1 MDNKLKEKADKLTAT
16 FKSFDI
22 EANVVNIIYGANV
35 TRFELTAGT
44 ETKVSRLFQLKDEI
58 MLEMAVPS
66 LRMEAPV
73 LGKSGEPCIAI
84 EIPNDGFTPVMLKD
98 LTETDEFKSSGPLT
112 VVLGEDLNRRPV
124 YCDISKMPHLLI
136 AGSTGS
142 GKSIWL
148 QSVLSSI
155 LTHSSPEDVRMIL
168 VDTKVIEFYPYNGIP
183 HLLLPVINDA
193 GKAVSALNWAVTEMR
208 RRHELF
214 KKEQVRD
221 IRSYNEKYKQGAAE
235 HLPYI
240 LIVVDEFAELMMNHT
255 GDTEMLIGKIAMLGR
270 ISGIHL
276 IMATQRPSYD
286 VITGDIKANIGS
298 RIAFAVTSQVDSR
311 AIIDRSGAEDLLG
324 RGDMLYF
331 PMSSPHSI
339 RLQGAF
345 VNEDEVE
352 RITDLLRKT
361 YGANYDDEVAGNIES
376 CELRLDPEAER
387 RILSDTELFNAA
399 VDKVFE
405 NGYASVSVLQ
415 RELGIGYPAAA
426 RLIDRLEKERI
437 IGPFEDGKPRQILI
451 TEEEWNNRRNNN
463 E

>member
-16 FKSFDI
+16 FRSFDI
-22 EANVVNIIYGANV
+22 EVNVINIIHGANV
-35 TRFELTAGT
+35 TRFELEVETG
-44 ETKVSRLFQLKDEI
+44 TKVSSIFHLRDEL
-58 MLEMAVPS
+58 MLEMAVS
-66 LRMEAPV
+66 RLRIEAPIP
-73 LGKSGEPCIAI
+73 GRSCIAV

-98 LTETDEFKSSGPLT
+98 LTENEEFRSSGPLT
-112 VVLGEDLNRRPV
+112 VAIGEDLYRKPV

-214 KKEQVRD
+214 EKKQVRD

-240 LIVVDEFAELMMNHT
+240 LIVVDEFAELMMNHA

-276 IMATQRPSYD
+276 IMATQRPSCD
-286 VITGDIKANIGS
+286 VITGNIKANIGS
-298 RIAFAVTSQVDSR
+298 RIAFAVCNKTESS
-311 AIIDRSGAEDLLG
+311 AIIDESGAEDLLG
-324 RGDMLYF
+324 MGDMLYF
-331 PMSSPHSI
+331 PMSSPRPI
-339 RLQGAF
+339 RMQGAF

-352 RITDLLRKT
+352 RITDYLKKT
-361 YGANYDDEVAGNIES
+361 YGANYDDEVAGKIES

-426 RLIDRLEKERI
+426 RLIDRLEKDGI